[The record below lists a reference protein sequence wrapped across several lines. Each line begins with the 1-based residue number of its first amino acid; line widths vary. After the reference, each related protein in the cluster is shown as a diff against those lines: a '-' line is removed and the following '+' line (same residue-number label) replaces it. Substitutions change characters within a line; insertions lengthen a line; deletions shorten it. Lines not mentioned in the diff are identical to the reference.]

1 MIRSSTLGVWGW
13 LYYSKFTFSIYISAQ
28 NYGDY
33 FCAVASHR
41 NGEVRIRKASE
52 RALISRPVAKHVVH
66 YGVINAC
73 TKDEN
78 RKIRASGLDIKQL
91 FCQVY
96 LDCDKL
102 LIPLQWPLIL
112 QAIHTCFAMPIHIF
126 KRCYI
131 FGTHNMWKHAS
142 HDTQTILQIHR
153 CEIVFSA
160 IVNLCCEFVCL
171 CIFARNV
178 QHLIRIQYDW
188 ISARFSQR
196 DVKAIFWF

>member
-1 MIRSSTLGVWGW
+1 MAITFVQLHHIGMA
-13 LYYSKFTFSIYISAQ
+13 KFVFGKRVS
-28 NYGDY
+28 
-33 FCAVASHR
+33 
-41 NGEVRIRKASE
+41 
-52 RALISRPVAKHVVH
+52 ALISRPVAKHVVH

-131 FGTHNMWKHAS
+131 FGTHNMWKYAS

-160 IVNLCCEFVCL
+160 IVNLMLWICVLVYICSKCSASNPDSVWLNKCEIL
-171 CIFARNV
+171 TER
-178 QHLIRIQYDW
+178 R
-188 ISARFSQR
+188 
-196 DVKAIFWF
+196 